1 MFIQQAL
8 DPGHQLFYFA
18 WILTVVV
25 SITLHELAHGWTAL
39 RLGDDTPFYRGHMTF
54 NPLVHMG
61 PWSLVC
67 LFLFGIA
74 WGQMPVD
81 PTRLRGKYAE
91 SLVALAGPLTNL
103 LLALVALTA
112 LGLWIRHTP
121 EVHTLQLVNA
131 RNLILAFGWANLA
144 LCLFNLLPV
153 PPLDGSH
160 VAANLSRRY
169 QLLASDP
176 AHQGLWI
183 LAFGAAFFI
192 FGGLLFELAGRWAQA
207 FLALFAY

>member
-1 MFIQQAL
+1 MFIEQAL
-8 DPGHQLFYFA
+8 NPDGQLFYFG
-18 WILTVVV
+18 WILTVVL
-25 SITLHELAHGWTAL
+25 SIILHELSHGLAAI
-39 RLGDDTPFYRGHMTF
+39 RLGDDTPIYRGHMTI

-91 SLVALAGPLTNL
+91 ALVALAGPATNL
-103 LLALVALTA
+103 LLSLVALTI
-112 LGLWIRHTP
+112 LGLWLRHSP
-121 EVHTLQLVNA
+121 GAHTLKMLNA
-131 RNLILAFGWANLA
+131 QNLLLIFGWANLA

-160 VAANLSRRY
+160 VAANLSRGY
-169 QLLASDP
+169 QRLASDP

-183 LAFGAAFFI
+183 LAFAAAFFI
-192 FGGLLFELAGRWAQA
+192 FGSVLFSLADRWSHAYLRLLLS
-207 FLALFAY
+207 